1 MFAVAVA
8 QTATTPESLLSNLLN
23 MAEDIGKAS
32 QLCGVVEDLGY
43 GCTANEAAFKDVL
56 KQVSA
61 VDEAAV
67 ADLFSMIARTEG
79 KGADTHG
86 TEASVAAALGAI
98 GLTSPSNSQ
107 SWNVEVAVKVLKSSY
122 PNLRW
127 LSIADKFDRPSFSL
141 PSQSAFQT
149 LIKAY
154 KSASKEAFP
163 LQAVVGRMWQNQQ
176 GQLEFL
182 KHAIQSPPEVFT
194 FEHAIRQQP
203 PLEGLAG
210 SQSSIGTPNQAW
222 LCLDLIEVL
231 CRLAESGHGATVQQ
245 ILEQPRRECPELL
258 LLGVA
263 SVSTEWN
270 LLQREICDDLVP
282 KYIDNHPNSA
292 VVLRNLWPA
301 NKDVILR
308 SMVVRYDKDANYISH
323 VLDVCEQ
330 FKGVTDAME
339 SLPFEAACDLAAAAS
354 QRKHLGL
361 LLEGWLQDKLST
373 NGLPFAQAVVS
384 YIRKKAAP
392 DSDRKQTMTHV
403 MLATL
408 PIFMHA
414 LQVKH
419 CSFHALFEAWFDCVT
434 VPCFSWWFVCWWQCV
449 LLLCILS
456 LAPCNTTLYACS
468 TCAFAVRCK
477 RGVLAVEHQ
486 TYV

>member
-1 MFAVAVA
+1 MLAVAVA
-8 QTATTPESLLSNLLN
+8 QTATTPESFLSNLLN
-23 MAEDIGKAS
+23 MAEDIGRAS
-32 QLCGVVEDLGY
+32 QLSGVVEDLGY
-43 GCTANEAAFKDVL
+43 GCTASEAAFKDVL
-56 KQVSA
+56 KQVTT
-61 VDEAAV
+61 VDETAV
-67 ADLFSMIARTEG
+67 ADLFSMFARTDG
-79 KGADTHG
+79 KAADTHG
-86 TEASVAAALGAI
+86 TQTSVAAALGAI
-98 GLTSPSNSQ
+98 GLTSTSNSHT
-107 SWNVEVAVKVLKSSY
+107 WNVDVAVKALKSSH

-127 LSIADKFDRPSFSL
+127 PSIADKLDRPSFSL
-141 PSQSAFQT
+141 PTQLAFQT
-149 LIKAY
+149 LIKGY

-182 KHAIQSPPEVFT
+182 KHAVQSPPEVFT

-203 PLEGLAG
+203 PLQGLASG
-210 SQSSIGTPNQAW
+210 QSPIGTPNQAW
-222 LCLDLIEVL
+222 LCLDLVEVL
-231 CRLAESGHGATVQQ
+231 CRLAESGDGATVQQ

-282 KYIDNHPNSA
+282 KYIDNHPNSP

-308 SMVVRYDKDANYISH
+308 AMVSRYEKDANYISRI
-323 VLDVCEQ
+323 LDECEQ

-392 DSDRKQTMTHV
+392 DPDRKQSMTHV

-414 LQVKH
+414 LQASYCLCLH
-419 CSFHALFEAWFDCVT
+419 CGG
-434 VPCFSWWFVCWWQCV
+434 
-449 LLLCILS
+449 
-456 LAPCNTTLYACS
+456 
-468 TCAFAVRCK
+468 R
-477 RGVLAVEHQ
+477 
-486 TYV
+486 

>member
-1 MFAVAVA
+1 MLAVAVA
-8 QTATTPESLLSNLLN
+8 QTATTPESFLSNLLT
-23 MAEDIGKAS
+23 MADDIGRAS
-32 QLCGVVEDLGY
+32 QLSGLVEDFGY

-56 KQVSA
+56 KQVST

-67 ADLFSMIARTEG
+67 ADLFSMFACTEG
-79 KGADTHG
+79 MPADTHS
-86 TEASVAAALGAI
+86 TQTSVAAALGAI
-98 GLTSPSNSQ
+98 GLTSTHNSQ
-107 SWNVEVAVKVLKSSY
+107 SWNVEVAVKVLKASY

-127 LSIADKFDRPSFSL
+127 PSIADKLDRASFSL

-149 LIKAY
+149 LITAY
-154 KSASKEAFP
+154 KSASQEAFP
-163 LQAVVGRMWQNQQ
+163 LQAIVGRMWQNQQ

-182 KHAIQSPPEVFT
+182 NHAIQSPPDIFT

-210 SQSSIGTPNQAW
+210 NQSSIGTPNQAW
-222 LCLDLIEVL
+222 LCLDLVEVL
-231 CRLAESGHGATVQQ
+231 CRLAESGHGAAVQQ

-282 KYIDNHPNSA
+282 KYIDNHVNSP

-308 SMVVRYDKDANYISH
+308 AMVVRYDKDANYISQ

-384 YIRKKAAP
+384 YIRRKAAP
-392 DSDRKQTMTHV
+392 DPDRKQSMTHV

-414 LQVKH
+414 LQVQR
-419 CSFHALFEAWFDCVT
+419 C
-434 VPCFSWWFVCWWQCV
+434 WWFHCGW
-449 LLLCILS
+449 LLLGVDIWLH
-456 LAPCNTTLYACS
+456 LTS
-468 TCAFAVRCK
+468 TSSFWSQ
-477 RGVLAVEHQ
+477 L
-486 TYV
+486 